1 MPLSTINSN
10 SIGNGTVIAA
20 DILDGTISS
29 SKLVSANI
37 AGDRLA
43 ANTLSNTVFQT
54 GSVESYMRAQGT
66 SSVFAGM
73 RNRVINGAMVIDQRN
88 VGTAFNNT
96 TSGVYSADRWKTYG
110 AQAAKFSIQQD
121 SSANTVAGFANSL
134 KVTSLSSYSL
144 VTSDQFDVY
153 QLIEGYNVAD
163 LAWGTASA
171 KAITLSFWT
180 RSSLTGTFGGS
191 VRNTAAN
198 RSYPFTYT
206 ISSADT
212 WEYKTITI
220 PGDTTGTWEK
230 TTSTGIILLFGLGT
244 HSGLSGPAGAWA
256 AANYVSATGGTSVV
270 GTNGATWYVTGVQLE
285 AGSSPTPFEYRQ
297 YGTELALCQR
307 YCFNVAQDTSMLTMF
322 NGVSRGSQ
330 TYFYSIPTP
339 VAMRTTPSFT
349 VGSSGT
355 IRITYAGTEVNSS
368 ANSSTVGGA
377 GMTINFGTS
386 VANRNFILVS
396 YETVS
401 GVSSAAGRA
410 DLGLTFNYGTF
421 IFSAEL

>member
-37 AGDRLA
+37 AGDRIA

-88 VGTAFNNT
+88 SGAAFNNT

-297 YGTELALCQR
+297 YGTELQLCQR
-307 YCFNVAQDTSMLTMF
+307 YYQSHVNGTLFSGRTNSTSSIVFSVPLIVSMRASPTITNGTMRAFYGSGFADTTA
-322 NGVSRGSQ
+322 
-330 TYFYSIPTP
+330 T
-339 VAMRTTPSFT
+339 A
-349 VGSSGT
+349 
-355 IRITYAGTEVNSS
+355 
-368 ANSSTVGGA
+368 
-377 GMTINFGTS
+377 
-386 VANRNFILVS
+386 
-396 YETVS
+396 TVS
-401 GVSSAAGRA
+401 
-410 DLGLTFNYGTF
+410 
-421 IFSAEL
+421 IFSANASSVYLQASSFSAIADDRAYNIANQTAQLTLSAEL

>member
-1 MPLSTINSN
+1 MPISTINSK
-10 SIGNGTVIAA
+10 SIADGTVVAS

-37 AGDRLA
+37 AGDRIA

-180 RSSLTGTFGGS
+180 RSSLIGTFGGS

-256 AANYVSATGGTSVV
+256 AANYVSATGATSVV

-285 AGSSPTPFEYRQ
+285 AGSTPTPFEYRQ
-297 YGTELALCQR
+297 YGTELQLCQR
-307 YCFNVAQDTSMLTMF
+307 YYFRNTATTTFGAFSVYAPAVNGTDVYLPIQFPVTMRISPSSLETA
-322 NGVSRGSQ
+322 NIQVLDGVT
-330 TYFYSIPTP
+330 TYTGG
-339 VAMRTTPSFT
+339 TFT
-349 VGSSGT
+349 IDSVSNSPNYASVKYAHGSSVFSQY
-355 IRITYAGTEVNSS
+355 RTYGYRGNNNAG
-368 ANSSTVGGA
+368 AYLA
-377 GMTINFGTS
+377 
-386 VANRNFILVS
+386 
-396 YETVS
+396 
-401 GVSSAAGRA
+401 
-410 DLGLTFNYGTF
+410 
-421 IFSAEL
+421 FSAEL

>member
-1 MPLSTINSN
+1 MPLSTINN
-10 SIGNGTVIAA
+10 KSIADGTIVAT

-54 GSVESYMRAQGT
+54 GSVENYLRGANLD
-66 SSVFAGM
+66 FGM
-73 RNRVINGAMVIDQRN
+73 RNRIINGAMVIDQRN
-88 VGTAFNNT
+88 AGAAFNNT

-121 SSANTVAGFANSL
+121 SSANTVAGFTSSL
-134 KVTSLSSYSL
+134 KVTSLSSYS
-144 VTSDQFDVY
+144 VTTSDQFDVY
-153 QLIEGYNVAD
+153 QLIEGYNIAD

-171 KAITLSFWT
+171 KTITLSFWT

-220 PGDTTGTWEK
+220 PGETTGTWEK
-230 TTSTGIILLFGLGT
+230 TTSTGIILLFGMGT

-256 AANYVSATGGTSVV
+256 STNYVSATGATSIV

-285 AGSSPTPFEYRQ
+285 EGSVPTAFEYRQ

-307 YCFNVAQDTSMLTMF
+307 YYYLHANAVDDPLAMASYTTASQIFMTIPFPQRMRAEPTLSVA
-322 NGVSRGSQ
+322 
-330 TYFYSIPTP
+330 
-339 VAMRTTPSFT
+339 
-349 VGSSGT
+349 SGT
-355 IRITYAGTEVNSS
+355 NFYDFYRNSGDDLF
-368 ANSSTVGGA
+368 NSLTLS
-377 GMTINFGTS
+377 
-386 VANRNFILVS
+386 LVS
-396 YETVS
+396 HTTASLQNDSQVS
-401 GVSSAAGRA
+401 GTAGQSGIA
-410 DLGLTFNYGTF
+410 YCYGS
-421 IFSAEL
+421 FSGVVAFQAEL

>member
-1 MPLSTINSN
+1 
-10 SIGNGTVIAA
+10 
-20 DILDGTISS
+20 
-29 SKLVSANI
+29 
-37 AGDRLA
+37 
-43 ANTLSNTVFQT
+43 
-54 GSVESYMRAQGT
+54 MRAQGS

-88 VGTAFNNT
+88 NGSAFNNS

-110 AQAAKFSIQQD
+110 AQSAKFSIQQD
-121 SSANTVAGFANSL
+121 SSANTVAGFTSSL

-153 QLIEGYNVAD
+153 QLIEGYNIAD

-230 TTSTGIILLFGLGT
+230 TTSTGIILEFSMGT

-256 AANYVSATGGTSVV
+256 SANYVSATGATSVV

-285 AGSSPTPFEYRQ
+285 AGSTPTPFEYRQ

-307 YCFNVAQDTSMLTMF
+307 YYQKLTLDSGLAGFSDTST
-322 NGVSRGSQ
+322 RGLF
-330 TYFYSIPTP
+330 TYYFPVQLRSAPTLITTGT
-339 VAMRTTPSFT
+339 ASDYGMRTSGIAFYNCSSVPTL
-349 VGSSGT
+349 VGATINATRIDADVASGLTTGYGLMLGASSGEKFL
-355 IRITYAGTEVNSS
+355 GFNS
-368 ANSSTVGGA
+368 
-377 GMTINFGTS
+377 
-386 VANRNFILVS
+386 
-396 YETVS
+396 
-401 GVSSAAGRA
+401 
-410 DLGLTFNYGTF
+410 
-421 IFSAEL
+421 EL

>member
-1 MPLSTINSN
+1 MPISTINSN
-10 SIGNGTVIAA
+10 SIANGTVVAS
-20 DILDGTISS
+20 DILDGTIST
-29 SKLVSANI
+29 SKLVAANI
-37 AGDRLA
+37 AGDRIA

-54 GSVESYMRAQGT
+54 GSVENYMRAQGS

-88 VGTAFNNT
+88 AGAAINNT
-96 TSGVYSADRWKTYG
+96 TSGLYSADRWKTYG
-110 AQAAKFSIQQD
+110 AQSAKFSIQQD

-153 QLIEGYNVAD
+153 QLIEGYNIAD

-191 VRNTAAN
+191 IRNTAAN

-230 TTSTGIILLFGLGT
+230 TTSTGIILEFSMGT
-244 HSGLSGPAGAWA
+244 HSGLSGPAGDWA
-256 AANYVSATGGTSVV
+256 AANYVSATGATSVV
-270 GTNGATWYVTGVQLE
+270 GTNGATWYITGVQLE
-285 AGSSPTPFEYRQ
+285 AGSTPTPFEYRH
-297 YGTELALCQR
+297 YTTELALCQR
-307 YCFNVAQDTSMLTMF
+307 YYYLHSSTNNGPSIVTGGFFNS
-322 NGVSRGSQ
+322 SQ
-330 TYFYSIPTP
+330 VEGQVYFP
-339 VAMRTTPSFT
+339 VPMRTAPGLSHTTGSNYYRVVTNNGTSTLSSLSFT
-349 VGSSGT
+349 NGSYTCGLVYSGSASGT
-355 IRITYAGTEVNSS
+355 TGHYARVDNNSAS
-368 ANSSTVGGA
+368 A
-377 GMTINFGTS
+377 S
-386 VANRNFILVS
+386 VA
-396 YETVS
+396 
-401 GVSSAAGRA
+401 
-410 DLGLTFNYGTF
+410 
-421 IFSAEL
+421 FSAEL